1 MYKKKLITLLSGASL
16 TLGFAPFHLWV
27 FSYLSLILLIWLIDI
42 TYKEELVRQNKH
54 NNIFTHYSN
63 YFDIAFIWGIGFFGT
78 NVSWIFVSI
87 YKYGGTTVFISG
99 LITLFF
105 ILYLSIFPVI
115 NLIILKKFNLINPK
129 DWIFL
134 IAFPTSWVLIEFF
147 RGWFLTGFP
156 WGLLGYTQL
165 NNFIRYYASS
175 FGVYGVSFIVIFIS
189 CLLYWSAY
197 QKPITKILS
206 ASFIFMVFIFGF
218 YLKNVSTNSIPKF
231 NLQQPIDTHKVAI
244 IQINTKPNDKFLFQ
258 SIDHSLESIKK
269 IYWYSTTGLFSK
281 NLNLFKFY
289 KVKQNKILDT
299 EGIESI
305 IEGIELVIWPENS
318 LPLDLDYPAVKN
330 FLQEIDLF
338 AKKHNFGLLIG
349 APIEAITESTNNGD
363 YYIYTRHKQLY
374 KQFYNSTLAFGIA
387 NGVYHKINL
396 VPFGDYVPLEKWLRG
411 LINFFNLP
419 LSSFVAGKI
428 KQPGI
433 SFKNNKILATV
444 CYDIAYSSLL
454 RKRVLDLKP
463 SVIVAISEDGWFG
476 DSLGPHQHLDIARMR
491 AIENGKFV
499 LRATTS
505 GISAIIDQHGDIINQ
520 SSMFEKTILISE
532 YKDYFNQTIWNKIG
546 NLPLIMLLL
555 ISFIVVALVSR
566 RR

>member
-1 MYKKKLITLLSGASL
+1 M
-16 TLGFAPFHLWV
+16 
-27 FSYLSLILLIWLIDI
+27 
-42 TYKEELVRQNKH
+42 
-54 NNIFTHYSN
+54 
-63 YFDIAFIWGIGFFGT
+63 
-78 NVSWIFVSI
+78 
-87 YKYGGTTVFISG
+87 
-99 LITLFF
+99 
-105 ILYLSIFPVI
+105 
-115 NLIILKKFNLINPK
+115 
-129 DWIFL
+129 
-134 IAFPTSWVLIEFF
+134 
-147 RGWFLTGFP
+147 
-156 WGLLGYTQL
+156 
-165 NNFIRYYASS
+165 
-175 FGVYGVSFIVIFIS
+175 
-189 CLLYWSAY
+189 
-197 QKPITKILS
+197 
-206 ASFIFMVFIFGF
+206 
-218 YLKNVSTNSIPKF
+218 
-231 NLQQPIDTHKVAI
+231 
-244 IQINTKPNDKFLFQ
+244 
-258 SIDHSLESIKK
+258 
-269 IYWYSTTGLFSK
+269 
-281 NLNLFKFY
+281 
-289 KVKQNKILDT
+289 
-299 EGIESI
+299 
-305 IEGIELVIWPENS
+305 
-318 LPLDLDYPAVKN
+318 
-330 FLQEIDLF
+330 
-338 AKKHNFGLLIG
+338 
-349 APIEAITESTNNGD
+349 
-363 YYIYTRHKQLY
+363 Y